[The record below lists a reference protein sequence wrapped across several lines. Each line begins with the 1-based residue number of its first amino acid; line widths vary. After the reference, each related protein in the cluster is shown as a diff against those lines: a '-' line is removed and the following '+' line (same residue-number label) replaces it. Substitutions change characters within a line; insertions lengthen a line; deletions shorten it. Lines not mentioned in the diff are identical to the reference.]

1 MPLSTTRWNSAAY
14 FESDEDIRRYVEA
27 CLEETGDDSACIL
40 HALGVIARTRNMSQ
54 LARETG
60 LSRKG
65 LDEALSGEGNPSFA
79 TVAEVAGAL
88 GLQVIFRPGE
98 SDERSVIRHSSSQVE
113 HLSVGTSGSTSLT

>member
-14 FESDEDIRRYVEA
+14 LESNEDIRRYVEA

-40 HALGVIARTRNMSQ
+40 HASGVIARTRNMSQ

-65 LDEALSGEGNPSFA
+65 LDEAFSGEGNPSFA
-79 TVAEVAGAL
+79 TVAEVAGA
-88 GLQVIFRPGE
+88 F
-98 SDERSVIRHSSSQVE
+98 SFK
-113 HLSVGTSGSTSLT
+113 